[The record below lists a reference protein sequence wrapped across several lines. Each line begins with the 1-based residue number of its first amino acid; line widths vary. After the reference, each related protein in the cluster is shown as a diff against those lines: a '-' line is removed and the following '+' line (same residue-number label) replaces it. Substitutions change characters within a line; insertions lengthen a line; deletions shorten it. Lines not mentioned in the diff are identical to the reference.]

1 MGRAWLPWWL
11 CWAWLA
17 ALPAWAQEASMQ
29 WLTEARFHKVL
40 DRQAPPTSPATAE
53 TRSLP
58 DAWHRQRAND
68 AGLGGYTLQWVQTTA
83 PDLPWA
89 VYIPQAESALSVWVN
104 GIEVGRD
111 ADFDHAHLARQTSP
125 PRLWP
130 VPAALVRAGPNTLHV
145 QLRAERNLRAGL
157 SAVAVGPYG
166 LLQQHAQSAYL
177 WRVELPR
184 ALNLSLVV
192 AALFMGLLA
201 VRRPRDGLGLW
212 FIALSAVWVA
222 RTQFLIGDGQWLVP
236 LRTALG
242 LGGGDFFQVSTL
254 MLGFALML
262 VVVNR
267 HVGQRQPGL
276 EALALAGSVA
286 MPLALAPLGTQVLE
300 ALQPAW
306 YGMAVALAA
315 AAGWALRPQ
324 AARTQPVALI
334 GLGLGIMLVAAL
346 HDWAVVADW
355 LAPTPLPWLIYG
367 PPLMLALVVL
377 AQGHRFFAALDH
389 SDELN
394 RTLEARVT
402 EVTLAL
408 DTHYQRIVQ
417 LERAATLADERAR
430 LMRDMHDGVGSQ
442 LIGLWQGL
450 QRGQLDTTQ
459 AAQRVRECMDD
470 LRLVID
476 SLDSQPHTLVEAL
489 ANLRFRLE
497 PRLSAAGLK
506 SHWDLSDTAPE
517 LSPDAVLHLLRWLQ
531 EALTNTLKH
540 AQAQDVWVQWAH
552 DPAGSRL
559 SVRDNGQGF
568 DTQQPPTGRGLLHL
582 HTRAQRLGGHTQV
595 SSGPEGSQL
604 QLHLPPPVRK
614 NS

>member
-1 MGRAWLPWWL
+1 MGQAWLPWWL
-11 CWAWLA
+11 CWTLLA
-17 ALPAWAQEASMQ
+17 PLQAWAQDAGIL

-40 DRQAPPTSPATAE
+40 DRQAPPASPANAE

-68 AGLGGYTLQWVQTTA
+68 AGLGDYSLQWVQPA
-83 PDLPWA
+83 VPDQPWA

-104 GIEVGRD
+104 GVEIGRD
-111 ADFDHAHLARQTSP
+111 ADLDRPHLARQTSP

-130 VPAALVRAGPNTLHV
+130 LPAALLQAGTNTLHI

-157 SAVAVGPYG
+157 SAVAVGPHAS
-166 LLQQHAQSAYL
+166 LQAQAQAAHL

-201 VRRPRDGLGLW
+201 ARRPRDPLALW
-212 FIALSAVWVA
+212 FIALSATWAA
-222 RTQFLIGDGQWLVP
+222 RTQYLIGESRWLIPVQ
-236 LRTALG
+236 TVLG
-242 LGGGDFFQVSTL
+242 LGGGDVFLATTL

-262 VVVNR
+262 VVVHR
-267 HVGQRQPGL
+267 HMGRPQPGL
-276 EALALAGSVA
+276 ESLALAGSVA
-286 MPLALAPLGTQVLE
+286 IPLALAPLGTQVLE

-306 YGMAVALAA
+306 YGLAVALAA
-315 AAGWALRPQ
+315 AAGWALRPR
-324 AARTQPVALI
+324 ADSAQPAALI

-355 LAPTPLPWLIYG
+355 LAPTPLPWLVYG

-389 SDELN
+389 SAELN
-394 RTLEARVT
+394 RTLEARVQ
-402 EVTLAL
+402 EATLAL
-408 DTHYQRIVQ
+408 DTHYQRILQ
-417 LERAATLADERAR
+417 LERATTLADERAR

-450 QRGQLDTTQ
+450 QRGRLDTTQ

-476 SLDSQPHTLVEAL
+476 SLDSQPHTLPEAL
-489 ANLRFRLE
+489 ANLRFRME
-497 PRLSAAGLK
+497 PRLAAAGLK
-506 SHWDLSDTAPE
+506 SHWDLAPDAPE

-540 AQAQDVWVQWAH
+540 AQAQDVWVHWQH
-552 DPAGSRL
+552 GPTGTEL
-559 SVRDNGQGF
+559 SVRDNGRGF
-568 DTQQPPTGRGLLHL
+568 DPQQPHPGRGLLNL
-582 HTRAQRLGGHTQV
+582 HTRSQRLGGHTLV
-595 SSGPEGSQL
+595 HSGPGGSHLQL
-604 QLHLPPPVRK
+604 QLPPDK